1 MNYWRSV
8 SAELLAMAPKA
19 QWIAPGA
26 TVESREQ
33 DFRDAHRSGDPL
45 LICNDGQQPPQRVDP
60 PAFPAA
66 VLQEA
71 QLNAQDMKDVTGL
84 HDASLGFQSNKT
96 SGRAILARDR
106 QATWRRS
113 SIPTT

>member
-26 TVESREQ
+26 TVEGREQ

-45 LICNDGQQPPQRVDP
+45 LIYNDGQQPPQRVDP

-84 HDASLGFQSNKT
+84 HDASLGAQSNET

-106 QATWRRS
+106 QGDVATF
-113 SIPTT
+113 IYPTT